1 MTETS
6 KLTMI
11 FILDN
16 DEEFKYNLSSPKED
30 LTKAQVDVVM
40 QKMIDSN
47 AILKDGHAAVSIKES
62 YITTTNKNIL
72 A

>member
-1 MTETS
+1 MADTS
-6 KLTMI
+6 KLTMV
-11 FILDN
+11 FLLDN
-16 DEEFKYNLSSPKED
+16 DEEFKYNLSDPKED

-47 AILKDGHAAVSIKES
+47 AILKDGHAANAIKES
-62 YITTTNKNIL
+62 YITTTSKNTL